1 MSATDEAAI
10 FEVIFT
16 LIFWVAFTFGI
27 FKWAENNGRAKVGW
41 AITTVLIG
49 PIIPAIYLLFAGK
62 TDEKKAE
69 LRDKFNRMYPPQ
81 GQGAAMPTNSAIT
94 NNINLGESVRQTV
107 PNPPAD
113 VNYTE
118 RNYNTPPKAE
128 TVSPKV
134 APAGIQ

>member
-1 MSATDEAAI
+1 MTMEEAAI
-10 FEVIFT
+10 VEVVFT
-16 LIFWVAFTFGI
+16 LIFWVVFTFGI
-27 FKWAENNGRAKVGW
+27 FKWAEKNGRAKVGW
-41 AITTVLIG
+41 AITTLLIG

-81 GQGAAMPTNSAIT
+81 EAAMPTNSAIT

-113 VNYTE
+113 VQYTE
-118 RNYNTPPKAE
+118 RNYNTPPA
-128 TVSPKV
+128 TDLKV

>member
-1 MSATDEAAI
+1 MTGAEEAAI
-10 FEVIFT
+10 IEIVFT

-27 FKWAENNGRAKVGW
+27 YKWAENNGRAKVGW
-41 AITTVLIG
+41 AVTTVLIG

-69 LRDKFNRMYPPQ
+69 LRNRFDRMYPPQ
-81 GQGAAMPTNSAIT
+81 ARPAMPTNSAIT

-113 VNYTE
+113 AVYTE
-118 RNYNTPPKAE
+118 RNYNTPPPGAD
-128 TVSPKV
+128 PKV
-134 APAGIQ
+134 APAGLQ

>member
-1 MSATDEAAI
+1 MSDEAAI

-27 FKWAENNGRAKVGW
+27 YKWAEANGRAKVGW
-41 AITTVLIG
+41 AVTTVLIG

-81 GQGAAMPTNSAIT
+81 NAAMRAYPTNSAIT

-118 RNYNTPPKAE
+118 RNYNTPPS
-128 TVSPKV
+128 TDPKV
-134 APAGIQ
+134 APVGIQ

>member
-1 MSATDEAAI
+1 MSAAEEAVVW
-10 FEVIFT
+10 EVILT

-27 FKWAENNGRAKVGW
+27 FKWAEANGRAKVGW
-41 AITTVLIG
+41 AITTLLIG

-69 LRDKFNRMYPPQ
+69 LRDKFDRMYPPR
-81 GQGAAMPTNSAIT
+81 APMPANSAIT

-113 VNYTE
+113 VQYTE
-118 RNYNTPPKAE
+118 RNYNTPPA
-128 TVSPKV
+128 TDPKV